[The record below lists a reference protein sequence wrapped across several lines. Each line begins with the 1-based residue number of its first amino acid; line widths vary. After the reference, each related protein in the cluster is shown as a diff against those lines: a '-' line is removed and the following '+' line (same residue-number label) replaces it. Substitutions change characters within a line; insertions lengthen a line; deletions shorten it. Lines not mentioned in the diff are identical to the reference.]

1 MYHAKKKIWPL
12 KSSGQALSLSET
24 ECVSCGNN
32 TPLNSDLFFRYSI
45 SFNRFFDDQ
54 TLTLTLLF
62 AVKALLQ
69 LSF

>member
-1 MYHAKKKIWPL
+1 MYHAEKKIWPL

-32 TPLNSDLFFRYSI
+32 IPLNSNLFFRYSI

-54 TLTLTLLF
+54 PLTLTLLF

-69 LSF
+69 LLF